1 MEVSKAKANYKH
13 VKKDLDNRS
22 CIELVMKRSKA
33 VAQVDA
39 LDIIDSNIEAG

>member
-13 VKKDLDNRS
+13 VKKDLDNRL

-33 VAQVDA
+33 AAQVDA
-39 LDIIDSNIEAG
+39 LNTIDSNIEAG